1 MKNKTSVNMI
11 FLISGSPVP
20 AMLDMIIRSK
30 NLGYTPLLIII
41 DRGESDLI
49 VDDASVDYEVIKLK
63 VDYSGKGS
71 RLLSIISIYKI
82 LKPLL
87 LRLDDKGFVM
97 TSTYDLLFTAVILR
111 LTRNFLIRHQVRD
124 LHKLQLGNGLIP
136 RLLRLIEK
144 NMLKLVDVLI
154 TSSQGFM
161 DSYYTKL
168 FSGKVIL
175 LENVP
180 PLEIWNGFIKKTKN
194 NDEIIIGFIGILR
207 YKKSIFALIDAVEA
221 LREKGKNVKVLF
233 AGGSMGDDL
242 KEIKSK
248 ITLKDG
254 FIFSGPYKY
263 SSDIQDLYKKI
274 DIIYAIYDE
283 NDFNCKIAMP
293 NKFYESIITGYPI
306 LVADNTFVGRQVE
319 ELGIGKAISISN
331 KLDLEKCI
339 NDVFIENSWYKSA
352 IEKLK
357 DTKIINY
364 ADDYKYAMDE
374 SIKLNN
380 K

>member
-1 MKNKTSVNMI
+1 M
-11 FLISGSPVP
+11 F
-20 AMLDMIIRSK
+20 
-30 NLGYTPLLIII
+30 
-41 DRGESDLI
+41 
-49 VDDASVDYEVIKLK
+49 
-63 VDYSGKGS
+63 
-71 RLLSIISIYKI
+71 
-82 LKPLL
+82 
-87 LRLDDKGFVM
+87 
-97 TSTYDLLFTAVILR
+97 
-111 LTRNFLIRHQVRD
+111 
-124 LHKLQLGNGLIP
+124 
-136 RLLRLIEK
+136 
-144 NMLKLVDVLI
+144 LKLVDVLI

-274 DIIYAIYDE
+274 R
-283 NDFNCKIAMP
+283 KIL
-293 NKFYESIITGYPI
+293 S
-306 LVADNTFVGRQVE
+306 
-319 ELGIGKAISISN
+319 
-331 KLDLEKCI
+331 
-339 NDVFIENSWYKSA
+339 
-352 IEKLK
+352 
-357 DTKIINY
+357 
-364 ADDYKYAMDE
+364 
-374 SIKLNN
+374 
-380 K
+380 

>member
-1 MKNKTSVNMI
+1 
-11 FLISGSPVP
+11 
-20 AMLDMIIRSK
+20 
-30 NLGYTPLLIII
+30 
-41 DRGESDLI
+41 
-49 VDDASVDYEVIKLK
+49 
-63 VDYSGKGS
+63 
-71 RLLSIISIYKI
+71 
-82 LKPLL
+82 
-87 LRLDDKGFVM
+87 
-97 TSTYDLLFTAVILR
+97 
-111 LTRNFLIRHQVRD
+111 
-124 LHKLQLGNGLIP
+124 
-136 RLLRLIEK
+136 
-144 NMLKLVDVLI
+144 
-154 TSSQGFM
+154 
-161 DSYYTKL
+161 
-168 FSGKVIL
+168 
-175 LENVP
+175 
-180 PLEIWNGFIKKTKN
+180 
-194 NDEIIIGFIGILR
+194 
-207 YKKSIFALIDAVEA
+207 
-221 LREKGKNVKVLF
+221 VLF